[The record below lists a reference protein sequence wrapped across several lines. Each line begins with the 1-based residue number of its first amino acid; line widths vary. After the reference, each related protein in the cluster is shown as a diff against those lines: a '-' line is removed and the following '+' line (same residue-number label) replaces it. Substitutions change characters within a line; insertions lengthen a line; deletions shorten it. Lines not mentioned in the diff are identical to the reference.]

1 MLLEKKPDLM
11 TTCGVSIKNGA
22 QLFLRN
28 EGFKVLREFLFM
40 NSIYIDTHKLNKS
53 LAEVR

>member
-1 MLLEKKPDLM
+1 MLLKKKPDLM
-11 TTCGVSIKNGA
+11 TTCGVSIKTEA

-40 NSIYIDTHKLNKS
+40 NSI
-53 LAEVR
+53 